1 MNAKTTNIIR
11 WIHIVTGLL
20 LFVAFILVNQLQ
32 MENLRPLAG
41 NPHDFNCRYRHDPPY
56 SIRTRAMAQLQT
68 ETGPETDTQRA
79 QLSTMPRLHKT
90 ADDRAE

>member
-32 MENLRPLAG
+32 MENLRPLQGIPMILTVVTGTTLLIPFVRGQWRSYKRKQA
-41 NPHDFNCRYRHDPPY
+41 RKQ
-56 SIRTRAMAQLQT
+56 TRSAH
-68 ETGPETDTQRA
+68 
-79 QLSTMPRLHKT
+79 S
-90 ADDRAE
+90 